1 MRRAIPLVLPVL
13 AAVLLVAGCGSERA
27 GAQGGADGGGEAGGG
42 SASPRGPV
50 SDPGVDG
57 VRITG
62 VSVPSPGAAS
72 DVSATYEIANDGTEA
87 LTYTILFDFT
97 TSTGEV
103 MANTRQTVRDVE
115 PDRGARGTVA
125 MPPSTVSVHDVTQV
139 KISQVTSVPVD
150 EAPAEPGDCPA
161 SGVRVTAD
169 EGDAAMGLR
178 VVGLWLENCGTGA
191 YRIDGYPRLSLL
203 DDEREPVDGVRIL
216 RGSGGITT
224 AVPGIDD
231 PPRPVTLRPGER
243 ARATL
248 VWRNTVGSGTAV
260 DVPYVRVRA
269 KADAAP
275 VMVTPHLDLGTTG
288 KLGVGPWRAER

>member
-1 MRRAIPLVLPVL
+1 MRRAAPLVLPVL

-27 GAQGGADGGGEAGGG
+27 GAGSGTSGGGEAGGG

-62 VSVPSPGAAS
+62 VTVPSPGGAS
-72 DVSATYEIANDGTEA
+72 DVSATYEITNDGTEA
-87 LTYTILFDFT
+87 LTYTVLFDFMT
-97 TSTGEV
+97 TTGEV
-103 MANTRQTVRDVE
+103 MTNTRQTVRDVE
-115 PDRGARGTVA
+115 PDRTARGTVA
-125 MPPSTVSVHDVTQV
+125 MPPSMVGVHDVTRV
-139 KISQVTSVPVD
+139 KVSEVTSVPAE
-150 EAPAEPGDCPA
+150 EAPAEPGDCPE

-178 VVGLWLENCGTGA
+178 VVGLWLENCGAGVHQV
-191 YRIDGYPRLSLL
+191 DGYPRLTLL
-203 DDEREPVDGVRIL
+203 DDERQPVDGVRIL

-224 AVPGIDD
+224 AVPGVDD
-231 PPRPVTLRPGER
+231 PPRPVALRPGER

-248 VWRNTVGSGTAV
+248 VWRNTVQSGTAV

-269 KADAAP
+269 TAGADP
-275 VMVTPHLDLGTTG
+275 VTVTPHLDLGTTG
-288 KLGVGPWRAER
+288 KLGVGPWRAEE